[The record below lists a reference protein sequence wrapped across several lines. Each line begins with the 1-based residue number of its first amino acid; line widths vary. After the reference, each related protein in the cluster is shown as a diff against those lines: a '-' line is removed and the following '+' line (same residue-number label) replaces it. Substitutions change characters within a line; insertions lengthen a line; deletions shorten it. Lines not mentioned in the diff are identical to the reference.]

1 MTKKR
6 VKIREFS
13 KLIENLVSICCATE
27 YGWLYLKSLE
37 REKYLALKRSSDN
50 YNMKMKVNSS
60 IKKELK
66 WWLNHI
72 DCSQQS
78 LLQPTSILKIYSDA
92 SKTDWGGYCSGSE
105 TKGFWQHDESDINVL
120 ELKAALYS
128 LKSFAKGLNNC
139 HLLLNIDNKSA
150 ISIINKMGS
159 IKYKKLNL
167 VARKLWQ
174 WCEKRQ
180 IFVFATYINT
190 TENTVADK
198 HSRIKNIDT
207 EYCLSYD
214 AFIKITSK
222 LGMPE
227 IDLFA
232 SYLNKKCERFVSWL
246 PDPESIAVDAFTISW
261 TGLKGYIFPPFSLLP
276 KILSKIETEQAE

>member
-72 DCSQQS
+72 D
-78 LLQPTSILKIYSDA
+78 Y
-92 SKTDWGGYCSGSE
+92 
-105 TKGFWQHDESDINVL
+105 
-120 ELKAALYS
+120 
-128 LKSFAKGLNNC
+128 
-139 HLLLNIDNKSA
+139 
-150 ISIINKMGS
+150 
-159 IKYKKLNL
+159 
-167 VARKLWQ
+167 
-174 WCEKRQ
+174 
-180 IFVFATYINT
+180 
-190 TENTVADK
+190 
-198 HSRIKNIDT
+198 
-207 EYCLSYD
+207 
-214 AFIKITSK
+214 
-222 LGMPE
+222 
-227 IDLFA
+227 LFA
-232 SYLNKKCERFVSWL
+232 SYLNKCERFVSWL
-246 PDPESIAVDAFTISW
+246 PDPESIAVDAFTISC